1 MVYIDPLSGELRE
14 QHPVELRKGKMWVRY
29 FNFSLLKSMDEDFA
43 EEADDDLPT
52 TDPKWLWPLTGEV
65 HWQGILDQE
74 REDRYRK
81 KMNKQKRSQEKQ
93 LMREKHG
100 YKQKALG
107 T

>member
-1 MVYIDPLSGELRE
+1 MVYIDPLSGELSE
-14 QHPVELRKGKMWVRY
+14 QHPVELRKGKMWVKY

-52 TDPKWLWPLTGEV
+52 KDPKWLWPQTGQV
-65 HWQGILDQE
+65 HWQGILDRE

-81 KMNKQKRSQEKQ
+81 KMNKLKRNQQKQ
-93 LMREKHG
+93 LTREKHG

-107 T
+107 I